1 MGTRNFKY
9 ERRCV
14 IVEDDDLEAGNYPEL
29 EKKPLNNDRDFST
42 YRLDDYNDSDITKT
56 LWIVMSYGYYEGAC
70 IDIIDQEDF
79 LYDRYSISYMIP
91 YLEDDDDMTETI
103 KDLSGE
109 IFEDFKHVDAKIKV
123 IEKLLKRIIEFGLT
137 MKYGKENPHV
147 KALED
152 YLRNL
157 ELKKVNNI
165 VDQIKKTYG
174 YVELGD

>member
-14 IVEDDDLEAGNYPEL
+14 IVEDDDIEVGNYPEL
-29 EKKPLNNDRDFST
+29 EDKPLNNDRNFPI
-42 YRLDDYNDSDITKT
+42 YRLDDYNDSDVTKS
-56 LWIVMSYGYYEGAC
+56 LWIVMTYGYYEGAC

-79 LYDRYSISYMIP
+79 LYDRYSISYNTP
-91 YLEDDDDMTETI
+91 YLGIDDDMTETI
-103 KDLSGE
+103 KDLSRE
-109 IFEDFKHVDAKIKV
+109 IFEDFKHVGAKIKV
-123 IEKLLKRIIEFGLT
+123 IEKLLKLIIEFGLT
-137 MKYGKENPHV
+137 MKYGNENPHV
-147 KALED
+147 NSLEN

-157 ELKKVNNI
+157 ELKKVNKI